1 MRYVIIGRSIAGI
14 SAASAIRE
22 QDPAGEITVVS
33 GEKAGAYYRPL
44 IPLVVAGKKS
54 EQDIAYAEDPLQGK
68 NVASILETATGVDV
82 KQKEVRLAS
91 GQTLPFD
98 RLLLASGG
106 VPLKPAIPGLDG
118 PGVYPLRT
126 MAQAT
131 GIREAAAK
139 CENIVVIGGGLVGI
153 KAALALRE
161 LGTPSGK
168 GLRKI
173 TVVEMLPQI
182 LSVRIDRRGSKIV
195 QAAAAREGIAMLTG
209 TNVLKVLRKGPAV
222 TGVRINPGGT
232 LKADMIIVAAGVRPN
247 VSYLRHS
254 GIKINR
260 GVLVNAQLRTNVEGI
275 YAAGDVA
282 EGRDLLTG
290 KNVVSGLWSNARET
304 GRAAGI
310 SMAGGKVDYP
320 GFLPV
325 MNATEIAG
333 IPLIS
338 VGHIAPEGRKYKVI
352 SQEDDS
358 RYWKLVLDGDYLVG
372 AVFVGDLRNAGIY
385 TNLIKNR
392 IPVSAAREKIEK
404 RAVGYVDIMARG
416 IELQA

>member
-14 SAASAIRE
+14 SAAAAIRE
-22 QDPAGEITVVS
+22 NDPVGEITVVS

-44 IPLVVAGKKS
+44 IPLVVAGKKT
-54 EQDIAYAEDPLQGK
+54 EQDIAYPEDPLQGK

-82 KQKEVRLAS
+82 KKREVRLAS
-91 GQTLPFD
+91 GQTLPYD

-106 VPLKPAIPGLDG
+106 VPLKPAIHGIDG

-126 MAQAT
+126 MSQAT
-131 GIREAAAK
+131 AIRNAARDCA
-139 CENIVVIGGGLVGI
+139 NIVVIGGGLVGV
-153 KAALALRE
+153 KAALALQE
-161 LGTPSGK
+161 MTPPPGK
-168 GLRKI
+168 GQREI

-182 LSVRIDRRGSKIV
+182 LAVRLDKRGSEIV
-195 QAAAAREGIAMLTG
+195 RAAVARENITMFTQ
-209 TNVLKVLRKGPAV
+209 TNVLEIVRKGPAI
-222 TGVRINPGGT
+222 TGVRLNSGKTI
-232 LKADMIIVAAGVRPN
+232 KADMVIVAAGVRPN
-247 VSYLRHS
+247 VFYLRNS

-260 GVLVNAQLRTNVEGI
+260 GVLVNAQLQTNIDGV

-282 EGRDLLTG
+282 EGRNLLNS
-290 KNVVSGLWSNARET
+290 KNVVSGLWSNAREM

-333 IPLIS
+333 VPFIS
-338 VGHIAPEGRKYKVI
+338 VGHITPEGEKYKVI
-352 SQEDDS
+352 SHEDETG
-358 RYWKLVLDGDYLVG
+358 YWKLVIDGDHLVG

-385 TNLIKNR
+385 TSLIKNR
-392 IPVSAAREKIEK
+392 LSISAAREKIEK
-404 RAVGYVDIMARG
+404 RSVEYVDIMAG
-416 IELQA
+416 GMELRA

>member
-14 SAASAIRE
+14 SAAAAIRE
-22 QDPAGEITVVS
+22 QDPVGEITMVS
-33 GEKAGAYYRPL
+33 GEKAGPYYRPL
-44 IPLVVAGKKS
+44 ISLVVAGKKS
-54 EQDIAYAEDPLQGK
+54 EQDITYTEDPLQGK

-82 KQKEVRLAS
+82 KKREVRLAS

-98 RLLLASGG
+98 ALLLASGG
-106 VPLKPAIPGLDG
+106 VPLKPVIPGLDG
-118 PGVYPLRT
+118 PGVFPLRN
-126 MAQAT
+126 MSQAT
-131 GIREAAAK
+131 AIREAARDCA
-139 CENIVVIGGGLVGI
+139 NIVVIGGGLVGI

-161 LGTPSGK
+161 MTLLRGK
-168 GLRKI
+168 GQREI

-182 LSVRIDRRGSKIV
+182 LAVRLDRRGSEIV
-195 QAAAAREGIAMLTG
+195 RAAVARENITMLTQ
-209 TNVLKVLRKGPAV
+209 TNVLEIVRKGPAI
-222 TGVRINPGGT
+222 TAVRLGSGRTI
-232 LKADMIIVAAGVRPN
+232 KADMVVVATGVRPN
-247 VSYLRHS
+247 ISYLRHS

-260 GVLVNAQLRTNVEGI
+260 GVLVNAQLRTNIEGV

-282 EGRDLLTG
+282 EGRDLLIG
-290 KNVVSGLWSNARET
+290 KNVVSGLWSNAREM

-333 IPLIS
+333 VPFIS
-338 VGHIAPEGRKYKVI
+338 VGHIAPEGDPYKVI
-352 SQEDDS
+352 SHQDETG
-358 RYWKLVLDGDYLVG
+358 YWKLVIDGDHLVG

-392 IPVSAAREKIEK
+392 ISISGAREKIEK
-404 RAVGYVDIMARG
+404 RTAGHVDLMAAG
-416 IELQA
+416 IGFQA